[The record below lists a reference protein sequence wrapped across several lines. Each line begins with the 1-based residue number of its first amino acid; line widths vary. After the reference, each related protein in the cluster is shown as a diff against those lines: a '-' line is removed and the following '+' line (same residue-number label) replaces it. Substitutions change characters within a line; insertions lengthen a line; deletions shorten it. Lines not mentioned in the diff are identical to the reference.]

1 LPRGRIEPVIAAEV
15 GRMLT
20 NIILVAAGV
29 GVSLVPASMQEI
41 RLGGGICYLRL
52 AHPGRLRAP
61 LALATRCN
69 DERPTVAN
77 LLRLTAEIAHRHHA
91 AAQN

>member
-1 LPRGRIEPVIAAEV
+1 LLRGRIEPVIAAEV

-41 RLGGGICYLRL
+41 RLGGICYLRL